1 MNVSETQ
8 LDIVSKLMETA
19 ATRHRVIGENIANAN
34 TPEYRSRTVAFED
47 ELSSILQREEI
58 IPEDLESVIGYSK
71 GLSTRLDGNNVDV
84 AHEMGQL
91 EKNSLIYSAYSN
103 ILALRVNMLK
113 SAITGQ

>member
-8 LDIVSKLMETA
+8 LDIVSKLMANA
-19 ATRHRVIGENIANAN
+19 ATQHRVIGENIANAN
-34 TPEYRSRTVAFED
+34 TPEYRSRNVAFED
-47 ELSSILQREEI
+47 ELTSILKREKI
-58 IPEDLESVIGYSK
+58 VPEDLESVIGFAK
-71 GLSTRLDGNNVDV
+71 GLPARLDGNNVDV

-91 EKNSLIYSAYSN
+91 EKNSVIYSAYSN